1 MGKVHSVPW
10 AAMIGTVA
18 LCAVLS
24 TVVGLGVIGWVT
36 GALAGGGLAA
46 ALATTLG
53 RHVPGPADA
62 VTTVRAVLACG
73 VLVLTADALVATPHT
88 TALVAMGATALAL
101 DAVDGKVARRTGS
114 ATPWGARY
122 DMEVDAFLI
131 AVLSVHVAAQTHWW
145 WVLGIGAMRYA
156 FVAAGRV
163 WSWLRRPSPPRWS
176 AKAVAAIQ
184 GITLLMAASGLLP
197 AAWNALLLGAAL
209 ALLVESFGR
218 QCWWLW
224 RHRNDT
230 ADPSMIG
237 GAPSAPAAV
246 VTAVAVI
253 GLWLALAQPR
263 LADGLTVADLLRIP
277 AEGLVLVGVSLVLPP
292 RSRAIVAVSV
302 GFLAAA
308 AVVLWGLGLGFRAI
322 LDRPFHVLDDWA
334 YLSKGLDVL
343 ATTETTG
350 TTVMV
355 LIGAVAAVAALV
367 VFLPWA
373 AHRVVRVAGS
383 DRRRSLQV
391 VGALGIVWVVCAV
404 YGGPASQV
412 ASARTTG
419 LAVDSV
425 RQIRADFRDHAAFA
439 EQIET
444 DRFDNV
450 PGDELLAG
458 LQDKD
463 VLLVWFESYGRTALE
478 DPDVAPGVLSGLR
491 DGDQLLRTAGY
502 RSRSAFLTSPTF
514 GAASWLAHATL
525 QAGVWVDSER
535 RYRQLLGSDRLSMT
549 SAFERAGWRTVFSVP
564 ANTRDWPEGAT
575 YYGFDR
581 LFDSRNSGYAGPEFG
596 YASMPDQ
603 YTLEHLRRTELTPG
617 DRQPVFAE
625 IDLISSHH
633 PWAPL
638 PDLVEWNDVGDG
650 SVFDGMPEQGEAS
663 VDGRK
668 DPATARRL
676 YGESI
681 EYTWR
686 TLISYLETYPDENRV
701 VIIVGDHQPH
711 SFVSGDDPG
720 HDVPVTVLSQDREVM
735 RRVAGWG
742 WQPQLHPDPGAT
754 VWRMSEF
761 RDRLFQT
768 FAARR

>member
-18 LCAVLS
+18 LCATLS
-24 TVVGLGVIGWVT
+24 SVVGLGVVGWVT
-36 GALAGGGLAA
+36 GALAGGGLAGV
-46 ALATTLG
+46 LATTLG
-53 RHVPGPADA
+53 RHVPGPADV

-73 VLVLTADALVATPHT
+73 VLALAADALLATAHT
-88 TALVAMGATALAL
+88 TMLVALGATALAL
-101 DAVDGKVARRTGS
+101 DAVDGHVARRTGS

-131 AVLSVHVAAQTHWW
+131 AVLSVHVAAQTQWW

-156 FVAAGRV
+156 FVAAGHA

-176 AKAVAAIQ
+176 AKAIAAVQGIVLLVAA
-184 GITLLMAASGLLP
+184 TGLLP
-197 AAWNALLLGAAL
+197 ADWSALLLGAAL
-209 ALLVESFGR
+209 ALLVTSFGR
-218 QCWWLW
+218 QSWWLW
-224 RHRNDT
+224 RHRTDP
-230 ADPSMIG
+230 ADP
-237 GAPSAPAAV
+237 APAQAPATPTAV
-246 VTAVAVI
+246 VTAVAIV
-253 GLWLALAQPR
+253 GLWFALVPPR
-263 LADGLTVADLLRIP
+263 LSDGPAVTDLARIP
-277 AEGLVLVGVSLVLPP
+277 AEGLVLVAVSLALPP
-292 RSRAIVAVSV
+292 RARAVVAVVFGMLSAV
-302 GFLAAA
+302 
-308 AVVLWGLGLGFRAI
+308 AVVLWALGVGFRTI

-334 YLSKGLDVL
+334 YLPKGLDVL
-343 ATTETTG
+343 AATEGTG
-350 TTVMV
+350 TTVLV
-355 LIGAVAAVAALV
+355 QVGAAVVVATLV

-373 AHRVVRVAGS
+373 AHRVVRAAAV

-391 VGALGIVWVVCAV
+391 VGALGTVWVLCAA
-404 YGGPASQV
+404 YGGPAGQV
-412 ASARTTG
+412 ASAQATH

-425 RQIRADFRDHAAFA
+425 QQVRADYRDHAVFA

-444 DRFDNV
+444 DRFDSV

-458 LQDKD
+458 LQGKD
-463 VLLVWFESYGRTALE
+463 VLLVWVESYGRVALE
-478 DPDVAPGVLSGLR
+478 DPGFSPGILDVLR
-491 DGDQLLRTAGY
+491 DGEERLRDAGY
-502 RSRSAFLTSPTF
+502 RPQSAFLTSPTF

-525 QAGVWVDSER
+525 QSGLWVDSER
-535 RYRQLLGSDRLSMT
+535 RYRQLLGSDRLSLT

-564 ANTRDWPEGAT
+564 ANTRDWPEGAA

-603 YTLEHLRRTELTPG
+603 YTLEHVRRSELTPG
-617 DRQPVFAE
+617 DRPPVFAE

-638 PDLVEWNDVGDG
+638 PDLVDWEDVGDG
-650 SVFDGMPEQGEAS
+650 SVFEGMPERGAS
-663 VDGRK
+663 AVDGRQ
-668 DPATARRL
+668 DPAAAQRL

-686 TLISYLETYPDENRV
+686 TLISFLEAYPDPDRV
-701 VIIVGDHQPH
+701 VIVAGDHQPH

-720 HDVPVTVLSQDREVM
+720 HDVPVTVLSRDRGVM
-735 RRVAGWG
+735 QRVAGWG
-742 WQPQLHPDPGAT
+742 WQPRLHPDPGASL
-754 VWRMSEF
+754 WGMDEF

-768 FAARR
+768 FAEPR